1 MSAPFLKHF
10 ELLPS
15 SLSEKNRNMPIAKLK
30 VGEGYRFRAGAEDP
44 AEQVEI
50 DAVIKFP
57 SKDKTRGRQ

>member
-1 MSAPFLKHF
+1 
-10 ELLPS
+10 
-15 SLSEKNRNMPIAKLK
+15 MPIAKLK